1 MNYKQALIKELTSL
15 LRKAKGKGVI
25 KMYVNG
31 QEYGEYDCSVE
42 QSIDSKSPTEWLN
55 GNLIFMK
62 FRFGK
67 IESVNLK
74 LVK

>member
-1 MNYKQALIKELTSL
+1 MNYKQALIKELTLL
-15 LRKAKGKGVI
+15 LRKARGKGVV

-42 QSIDSKSPTEWLN
+42 QSIDSKSPTDWLN

-67 IESVNLK
+67 IENVNLK

>member
-1 MNYKQALIKELTSL
+1 MNYKQALIKELTLL

-55 GNLIFMK
+55 GNLFFMQ
-62 FRFGK
+62 FHFGK
-67 IESVNLK
+67 IESVKLK